1 LSYNALAAAHPVTVR
16 RSRPSL
22 AKLAKIF
29 ALIAG
34 ISAKIRIL
42 IFFGAVPGH
51 SSTSGMGSTAL
62 VFGAV
67 HEISFPYRHH

>member
-1 LSYNALAAAHPVTVR
+1 MVTLAKNFALADE
-16 RSRPSL
+16 
-22 AKLAKIF
+22 
-29 ALIAG
+29 

-51 SSTSGMGSTAL
+51 SSTRGMGSTAL